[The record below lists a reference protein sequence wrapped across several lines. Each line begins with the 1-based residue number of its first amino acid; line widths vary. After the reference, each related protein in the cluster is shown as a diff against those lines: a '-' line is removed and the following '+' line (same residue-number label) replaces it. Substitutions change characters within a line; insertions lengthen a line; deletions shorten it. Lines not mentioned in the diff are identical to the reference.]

1 MNLTQIRL
9 LTMVLIGGLI
19 LPSLSLMPRSVA
31 AQTTSV
37 TIEQAIQIAT
47 DYLGGGVAY
56 KAKLEDKYGSLE
68 YKVNF
73 TNGYRVYVDANSGDV
88 VWTSQKRAKRYAA
101 EMEQLPIRLIPAI
114 QIATNARN
122 GGVVYEAKLHDPA
135 REWEY
140 KVKFTD
146 GIWVYVD
153 ATTGAVLDSR
163 RGGRGDRGDRGDRR
177 RP

>member
-1 MNLTQIRL
+1 MNLTRIRL

-56 KAKLEDKYGSLE
+56 EAELEDEYGALE
-68 YKVNF
+68 YEVGF
-73 TNGYRVYVDANSGDV
+73 TNGYKVYVDANSGAV
-88 VWTSQKRAKRYAA
+88 VWARQKRAKRYAA

-122 GGVVYEAKLHDPA
+122 GGVVYEAELDDDA
-135 REWEY
+135 RQWEY

-146 GIWVYVD
+146 GIRVYVD

-163 RGGRGDRGDRGDRR
+163 RGDRDDNDRR
-177 RP
+177 R